1 MKVDKHKGYKEIK
14 FKVGT
19 SKIDF
24 SADFIKKIYAIAN
37 FLNERYEINSNN
49 VVYDHYFEE
58 DEAKNK
64 IITISLR
71 FYDQK

>member
-1 MKVDKHKGYKEIK
+1 MEVNKHKDYKEIK
-14 FKVGT
+14 FKVST

-24 SADFIKKIYAIAN
+24 SAYFIKKIYCIAN
-37 FLNERYEINSNN
+37 FLNERYKINSEN

-64 IITISLR
+64 VITISLK
-71 FYDQK
+71 FYEQK